1 MAQGRFLSRTTATSK
16 QLDSASWRAELL
28 FLRCIPHLD
37 RDGRMDGD
45 PIVVKATAAP
55 RNPKLPAG
63 AIAGL
68 LQELHDAGLVTWY
81 RVGEDQ
87 VLAFPTFRE
96 HQQGLKYDRERPSRF
111 APPPGWTQV
120 PPKPG
125 PTPAKVRSNSGG
137 PPEQVRTNGGLREV
151 KRSSST
157 SLSSSSSLRAS
168 SSHHREDVSPND
180 TPAPPAIPDPT
191 PEERD
196 DLERRKAAAKAA
208 LMAARDARLAAEG
221 SA

>member
-16 QLDSASWRAELL
+16 QLDAVSWRAELL
-28 FLRCIPHLD
+28 FLRSIPHLD

-68 LQELHDAGLVTWY
+68 LQELHDAGLVVWY

-111 APPPGWTQV
+111 APPPGWSPV
-120 PPKPG
+120 PPKSG
-125 PTPAKVRSNSGG
+125 PTPAKVRSNSGE
-137 PPEQVRTNGGLREV
+137 PPEPVRTNGGLREG
-151 KRSSST
+151 KGSSSSSL
-157 SLSSSSSLRAS
+157 SLSSSSRAQ
-168 SSHHREDVSPND
+168 SSHHQEGVSPNG
-180 TPAPPAIPDPT
+180 TQPAGFVDPT
-191 PEERD
+191 PEERE
-196 DLERRKAAAKAA
+196 DLERRKAAAKAQVLA
-208 LMAARDARLAAEG
+208 VRDARLAAEAAG
-221 SA
+221 